1 MDLGESDHNVTDHDV
16 TEEMVSLVPQLHTF
30 ARSLCRDGVRAD
42 DLVQE
47 ALLRAFNNIDRFKPG
62 TNLKAWLFTIMRNE
76 HYSQLRRRKFEA
88 HDIPSERLPEPSVP
102 PDHDGELDLRD
113 LNRALTALSPG
124 QRAALMLV
132 SASGFSYDEAASI
145 CGCAV
150 GTIKSRVARARSSL
164 LAMLEGGMPATSRDE
179 QDRGQEGQPPLVR
192 LRVDHSRPDHS
203 LLDHSRRDRPRLDHS
218 PVRPPRPPERS
229 LRSPEAARRRSA
241 SLERRYVVQSSF
253 GEAPRL
259 R

>member
-1 MDLGESDHNVTDHDV
+1 MDSGESDHNVTD
-16 TEEMVSLVPQLHTF
+16 EMVSLVPQLHTF

-47 ALLRAFNNIDRFKPG
+47 ALLRAFNNIQRFKPG
-62 TNLKAWLFTIMRNE
+62 TNLKAWLFTIVRNE

-88 HDIPSERLPEPSVP
+88 HDIPSDALPEPSVP
-102 PDHDGELDLRD
+102 PDHDGELELRD
-113 LNRALTALSPG
+113 LNRALASLSPG
-124 QRAALMLV
+124 QRAALLLV

-164 LAMLEGGMPATSRDE
+164 LAMLEGRMPAVPREDTQDEPRAQSR
-179 QDRGQEGQPPLVR
+179 
-192 LRVDHSRPDHS
+192 
-203 LLDHSRRDRPRLDHS
+203 
-218 PVRPPRPPERS
+218 ERAAA
-229 LRSPEAARRRSA
+229 AARPSSA
-241 SLERRYVVQSSF
+241 VPARHPRAPLERRYVVHSSF

>member
-1 MDLGESDHNVTDHDV
+1 MDMDSGEGDYKVASDYKVTD
-16 TEEMVSLVPQLHTF
+16 EMVSLVPQLHTF

-47 ALLRAFNNIDRFKPG
+47 ALLRAFNNIQRFKPG
-62 TNLKAWLFTIMRNE
+62 TNLKAWLFTIVRNE

-88 HDIPSERLPEPSVP
+88 HDIPGDALPEPSVP
-102 PDHDGELDLRD
+102 PDHDGELELRD
-113 LNRALTALSPG
+113 LNRALASLSPG
-124 QRAALMLV
+124 QRAALILV

-164 LAMLEGGMPATSRDE
+164 LAMLDGRIPVEKPEGHDAPHD
-179 QDRGQEGQPPLVR
+179 DDGQAVAHSGAR
-192 LRVDHSRPDHS
+192 SSRPAAAA
-203 LLDHSRRDRPRLDHS
+203 SRRN
-218 PVRPPRPPERS
+218 
-229 LRSPEAARRRSA
+229 A
-241 SLERRYVVQSSF
+241 SLERRYVVHSSF

-259 R
+259 T